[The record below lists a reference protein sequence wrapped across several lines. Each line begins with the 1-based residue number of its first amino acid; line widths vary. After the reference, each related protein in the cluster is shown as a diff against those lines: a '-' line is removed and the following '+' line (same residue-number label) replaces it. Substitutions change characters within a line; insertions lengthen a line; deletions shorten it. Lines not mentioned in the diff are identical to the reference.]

1 MTLKFIKNQ
10 LSEEGTKSMKKMDM
24 AYNQTLAN
32 RIREQLQ
39 DLENVDEKEMMGGL
53 VFMVN
58 DKMCVGV
65 WKDDLMCRID
75 PEKQDEALE
84 KTGCR
89 IMDFTGKPMKGWVLI
104 DDTGIRNMNEMN
116 YWMGLALEFNKYSK
130 ASKKR
135 KK

>member
-1 MTLKFIKNQ
+1 
-10 LSEEGTKSMKKMDM
+10 M

-32 RIREQLQ
+32 RIRELLQ
-39 DLENVDEKEMMGGL
+39 DLENVEEKEMMGGL
-53 VFMVN
+53 AFMVN

-75 PEKQDEALE
+75 PDQQEEALE

-89 IMDFTGKPMKGWVLI
+89 IMDFTGKPMKGWVLV
-104 DDTGIRNMNEMN
+104 DDSGIRNLNEMN
-116 YWMGLALEFNKYSK
+116 YWMGLALEYNKYSK

>member
-1 MTLKFIKNQ
+1 
-10 LSEEGTKSMKKMDM
+10 M

-32 RIREQLQ
+32 RIREQIQ
-39 DLENVDEKEMMGGL
+39 DLGSIVEKEMMGGL
-53 VFMVN
+53 AFMVN

-65 WKDDLMCRID
+65 WKDELMCRID
-75 PEKQDEALE
+75 PAWQEVALE

-104 DDTGIRNMNEMN
+104 DDSGMRNAAEMK
-116 YWMGLALEFNKYSK
+116 YWIDLAVEFNKYSK
-130 ASKKR
+130 PSKKR